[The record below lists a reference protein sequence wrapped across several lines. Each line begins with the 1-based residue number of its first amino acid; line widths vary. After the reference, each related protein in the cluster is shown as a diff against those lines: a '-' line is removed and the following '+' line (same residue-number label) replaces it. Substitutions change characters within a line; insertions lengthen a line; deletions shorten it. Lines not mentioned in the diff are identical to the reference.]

1 MTELSVAPIAS
12 VILALVL
19 AVNAYN
25 KTKALAINA
34 NTTNH
39 LLILIIALALFLIV
53 AVIAVLFKPTS
64 NGAKMFF
71 SLVSVVA
78 LVVAV
83 VVAWLIYVNNVG
95 QPLATEALVIALVSS
110 IPVLATLISRDTLT
124 IKLDL

>member
-19 AVNAYN
+19 AVNAFN

-39 LLILIIALALFLIV
+39 LLILIIALALFLVV

-71 SLVSVVA
+71 SLVSVAA